1 MENLNTVTLNPTTD
15 IVANLATQLSGLGE
29 GATQLQIEAIVKDQ
43 SITAICAVDHVGQKI
58 SGSAERAVAALINF
72 KLADA
77 MAAADGRHWSEV
89 IHREV
94 SELAKALAPIKAE
107 FFAAN
112 KGHSNTSTKWLRI
125 RPMGYELT
133 FPKITAPIGEGAE
146 GAEGGEGGD
155 STTSRTRDEYA
166 RCVIESGKLYRMLT
180 APDNDA
186 KIKGHVQG
194 DKLVAF
200 LEHLTAGLKALD
212 APLEDE
218 DLKAFMAAVK

>member
-1 MENLNTVTLNPTTD
+1 MENLNTVTLNTNNT
-15 IVANLATQLSGLGE
+15 LAAQIAGLAADAG
-29 GATQLQIEAIVKDQ
+29 QIALEAVVKNH
-43 SITAICAVDHVGQKI
+43 SIAEICAVDHAGQRI

-94 SELAKALAPIKAE
+94 SELAKALAPVKAE

-112 KGHSNTSTKWLRI
+112 KGHSNTATKWGRI

-133 FPKITAPIGEGAE
+133 FPKITAPIGEGEE
-146 GAEGGEGGD
+146 GEEGGEGGD

-200 LEHLTAGLKALD
+200 LEHLPAGLKALD

-218 DLKAFMAAVK
+218 DLKAFMKSVK

>member
-1 MENLNTVTLNPTTD
+1 ME
-15 IVANLATQLSGLGE
+15 
-29 GATQLQIEAIVKDQ
+29 
-43 SITAICAVDHVGQKI
+43 
-58 SGSAERAVAALINF
+58 
-72 KLADA
+72 
-77 MAAADGRHWSEV
+77 AADGRHWSEV
-89 IHREV
+89 VYKEV

-125 RPMGYELT
+125 RPMGYDLT
-133 FPKITAPIGEGAE
+133 FPKITAPIGEEGEDGAE
-146 GAEGGEGGD
+146 GAEGD

-186 KIKGHVQG
+186 KIKGHVHG
-194 DKLVAF
+194 DKLVVF

-218 DLKAFMAAVK
+218 DLKAFMKSVK

>member
-1 MENLNTVTLNPTTD
+1 MDNLNTVTLNTNDT
-15 IVANLATQLSGLGE
+15 LAAQIAALSADAG
-29 GATQLQIEAIVKDQ
+29 QIALEAVVKNH
-43 SITAICAVDHVGQKI
+43 SIAEICAVDHVGQKI
-58 SGSAERAVAALINF
+58 SGSAERAVAALVNF

-94 SELAKALAPIKAE
+94 SDLAKALAPIKAE

-112 KGHSNTSTKWLRI
+112 KGHSNTSTKWGRI
-125 RPMGYELT
+125 RPMGYELSH
-133 FPKITAPIGEGAE
+133 PKITAPIGG
-146 GAEGGEGGD
+146 EGGEGGEDSD

-218 DLKAFMAAVK
+218 DLKAFMKSVK

>member
-1 MENLNTVTLNPTTD
+1 
-15 IVANLATQLSGLGE
+15 LGE
-29 GATQLQIEAIVKDQ
+29 GATQRQLEAVVKDQ

-72 KLADA
+72 RLADA
-77 MAAADGRHWSEV
+77 MEAADGRHWSEV
-89 IHREV
+89 VYKEV
-94 SELAKALAPIKAE
+94 SDLAKALAPIKAE
-107 FFAAN
+107 FFAAH
-112 KGHSNTSTKWLRI
+112 KGHSNPAQKWTRI
-125 RPMGYELT
+125 RPMGYDLT
-133 FPKITAPIGEGAE
+133 FPKITAPIGEEGAE
-146 GAEGGEGGD
+146 GEEGGEGGD

-186 KIKGHVQG
+186 KIKGHVHG
-194 DKLVAF
+194 DKLVVF

-218 DLKAFMAAVK
+218 DLKAFMKSVK

>member
-1 MENLNTVTLNPTTD
+1 MDNLNTVTLNTNDT
-15 IVANLATQLSGLGE
+15 LAAQIAALSADAG
-29 GATQLQIEAIVKDQ
+29 QIALEAVVKNH
-43 SITAICAVDHVGQKI
+43 SIAEICAVDHVGQKI
-58 SGSAERAVAALINF
+58 SGSAERAVAALVNF

-94 SELAKALAPIKAE
+94 SDLAKGLAPIKAE

-112 KGHSNTSTKWLRI
+112 KGHSNTSTKWGRI
-125 RPMGYELT
+125 RPMGYELSH
-133 FPKITAPIGEGAE
+133 PKITAPIGG
-146 GAEGGEGGD
+146 EGGEGGEDSD

-218 DLKAFMAAVK
+218 DLKAFMKSVK